1 MEGREHLYTGREVL
15 LVFRVGGFN
24 SGHRQ
29 EGGEEE
35 EEERG
40 GSKKCGGGVG
50 WRRKGT
56 FLNSSFLK
64 GPSSPFT
71 VSQ

>member
-40 GSKKCGGGVG
+40 GSKKCGGWCGVEKK
-50 WRRKGT
+50 RHFFK
-56 FLNSSFLK
+56 
-64 GPSSPFT
+64 
-71 VSQ
+71 

>member
-56 FLNSSFLK
+56 F
-64 GPSSPFT
+64 
-71 VSQ
+71 